1 MDGQGTGAIFSGVFF
16 EKFLV
21 VTHIQTIFWIAV
33 IAGCFY
39 FMKILQNK
47 KVSFSKRMIIGLI
60 VGAVLGLLIQLFA
73 WFPQTGTVWMKET
86 AVWYGLPGRAFIS
99 FLRMLVI
106 PLIFTS
112 IVKVILDSSGKE
124 DLPKVARRGIFWLMF
139 TTGIACLIGIILA
152 NFFSLGVQTE
162 AVNATATIRQYM
174 NIVDVIINLIPS
186 NVVGAM
192 VGENIVGLVI
202 FAALV
207 GLGANRMEKK
217 VPEAIGVFKKLIEAA
232 FKVVMS
238 IAMSV
243 IKMMP
248 YAVIALLARTIVSNG
263 IPAIIEASSF
273 ILAIYVATI
282 LMIAVQLF
290 ILFLHG
296 INVKTYVKKAIE
308 PWLLAF
314 TSRSSVGTLPL
325 VVTTLEGKMGVN
337 SGTAN
342 LIGSLGTTMGMNGC
356 AGFFPAM
363 VAVMVANMVGIPTD
377 LQFYVMLLIVV
388 VIGSV
393 GIAGIPGAAT
403 IAATVVL
410 SGMGMAEYFPLI
422 GIVLAVDPIVDMGRT
437 LTNVNGSMTAA
448 VVTDKEFGTMNMQMF
463 NDANITFD
471 SAETS
476 I

>member
-16 EKFLV
+16 EKFFV
-21 VTHIQTIFWIAV
+21 ITHIQTIFWIAV
-33 IAGCFY
+33 MAACFY
-39 FMKILQNK
+39 IMKILQNK
-47 KVSFSKRMIIGLI
+47 KVSFSKRMIIGLGI
-60 VGAVLGLLIQLFA
+60 GAVLGLLIQLCA
-73 WFPQTGTVWMKET
+73 WFPKDATVWMKET
-86 AVWYGLPGRAFIS
+86 ATWYGLPARAFIS

-112 IVKVILDSSGKE
+112 IVKVILDSAGKE
-124 DLPKVARRGIFWLMF
+124 DLPKVAKRGLFWFMF
-139 TTGIACLIGIILA
+139 TTGIACFVGVILA

-162 AVNATATIRQYM
+162 AVNASATIRQYM

-186 NVVGAM
+186 NIVGAM
-192 VGENIVGLVI
+192 VSENIVALVI

-207 GLGANRMEKK
+207 GLAANRMESK
-217 VPEAIGVFKKLIEAA
+217 VPEAVAVFRKLIEAG
-232 FKVVMS
+232 FKIVMS

-248 YAVIALLARTIVSNG
+248 YAVIALLARTLVSNG
-263 IPAIIEASSF
+263 IPAIAEASSF
-273 ILAIYVATI
+273 ILAIYLATI
-282 LMIAVQLF
+282 IMIAIHLF
-290 ILFLHG
+290 IIFLHG
-296 INVKTYVKKAIE
+296 INVKIYVKKAIE

-325 VVTTLEGKMGVN
+325 VITTLEGKMGVN
-337 SGTAN
+337 QGTAN

-410 SGMGMAEYFPLI
+410 SGMGMGEYFPLI

-437 LTNVNGSMTAA
+437 LTNVSGSMMTA
-448 VVTDKEFGTMNMQMF
+448 VVTDKELGTMNMKVF
-463 NDANITFD
+463 NDKDITLEAGEANL
-471 SAETS
+471 
-476 I
+476 